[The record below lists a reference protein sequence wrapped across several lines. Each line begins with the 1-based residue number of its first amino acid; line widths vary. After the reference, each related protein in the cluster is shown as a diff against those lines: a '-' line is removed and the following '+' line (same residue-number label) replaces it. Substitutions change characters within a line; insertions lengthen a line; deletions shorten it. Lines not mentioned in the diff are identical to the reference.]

1 MLAEGLKT
9 KKVRSS
15 QMCEVGGEC
24 HSCTALE
31 YDGVCI
37 NFIQFSV
44 FFCGIRIGQFDD

>member
-24 HSCTALE
+24 HSCTVLE
-31 YDGVCI
+31 FVSI
-37 NFIQFSV
+37 VIILFWL
-44 FFCGIRIGQFDD
+44 IRIGQFDD